1 MGLSYEFNYIRYIPI
16 DGYKDMRF
24 HLKLQDIEG
33 IMII

>member
-1 MGLSYEFNYIRYIPI
+1 MDYLINIISGKSLIY
-16 DGYKDMRF
+16 GYKDMRF